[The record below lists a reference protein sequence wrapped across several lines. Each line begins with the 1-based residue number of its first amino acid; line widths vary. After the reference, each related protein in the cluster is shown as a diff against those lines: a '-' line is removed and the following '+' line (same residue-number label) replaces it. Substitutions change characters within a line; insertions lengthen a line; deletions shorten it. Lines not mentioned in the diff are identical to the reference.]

1 MLKSNI
7 KRHIFLRFAKAI
19 EKPLV
24 VTIGNIMGV
33 CVMAAE
39 KNFEQR
45 VKRWLES
52 QGIYRLGTA
61 IQDMGVEPCG
71 YWEKRHGSAYTG
83 GGLPDLHI
91 VVNGISIEV
100 ELKAPHGR
108 PSELQKQ
115 KLNQIDSAGCIGLVL
130 YPRDFEKFQK
140 LILHIKTRMVIDPN
154 VVIFAGLQ
162 RGCKV

>member
-1 MLKSNI
+1 
-7 KRHIFLRFAKAI
+7 
-19 EKPLV
+19 
-24 VTIGNIMGV
+24 
-33 CVMAAE
+33 MAAE
-39 KNFEQR
+39 KTFEESL
-45 VKRWLES
+45 KRWLETE
-52 QGIYRLGTA
+52 GVYALGTP
-61 IQDMGVEPCG
+61 IQEMLTPPCG
-71 YWEKRHGSAYTG
+71 YYEKRWGGGKYTKS
-83 GGLPDLHI
+83 GLPDLHI

-115 KLNQIDSAGCIGLVL
+115 KLKQIDSAGCIGMVL